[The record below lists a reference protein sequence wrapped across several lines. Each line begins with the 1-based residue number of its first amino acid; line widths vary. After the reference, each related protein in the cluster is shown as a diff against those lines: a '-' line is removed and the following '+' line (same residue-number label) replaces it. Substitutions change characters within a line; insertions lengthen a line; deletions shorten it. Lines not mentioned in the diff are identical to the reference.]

1 MPIFTAIRRTEELLR
16 HREGCIKTE
25 RLWRYPAVKIKEQ
38 KIHSATEILARIKK
52 ALATGGSLSLI
63 RLCSGEGFT
72 LAHGTVLP
80 LKRIP
85 WWVEYAG
92 VKLPNEKARQ
102 ALLSAL
108 QNADIVGL
116 GTDYSNWQSAP
127 LLDRVL
133 TAYKVKPKYITD
145 STINWSLHKHDRLY
159 KVLGKTPTV
168 LVGRLAPAAAP
179 LLMKKGMQIVGAVL
193 FEGFQELPSVEKRLL
208 KGKKF
213 RVALVAAGIPAAI
226 LCPRLARKTGCLAID
241 YGHVI
246 NDLLHPGFSA
256 KDLPREKERWRRKKR
271 RAGK

>member
-1 MPIFTAIRRTEELLR
+1 M
-16 HREGCIKTE
+16 
-25 RLWRYPAVKIKEQ
+25 KIKEQ
-38 KIHSATEILARIKK
+38 KIHSVTEVLAQIKK
-52 ALATGGSLSLI
+52 ALAAGESLSLI

-80 LKRIP
+80 LQKIP

-92 VKLPNEKARQ
+92 VKLPNEPARR

-108 QNADIVGL
+108 QEADIVGL

-179 LLMKKGMQIVGAVL
+179 LLVKKGMHIVGAVPL
-193 FEGFQELPSVEKRLL
+193 DGFEELPAVEKRLL

-213 RVALVAAGIPAAI
+213 RAALVAAGIPAAI

-256 KDLPREKERWRRKKR
+256 KDLPREKERWRREKR